1 MDEVT
6 IHDATPEVTT
16 RVRLSTGGKI
26 IVASFAGIFVGLAIA
41 IGLTKI
47 GQEYEP
53 RGQHVATEPVGAS
66 SVVVEE
72 D

>member
-6 IHDATPEVTT
+6 IPETVPKVTT

-26 IVASFAGIFVGLAIA
+26 IVASFAGIFVGVAIA
-41 IGLTKI
+41 VGLTKI

-53 RGQHVATEPVGAS
+53 KGKHAAEPVGAS

>member
-6 IHDATPEVTT
+6 IHETVPEVTT

-47 GQEYEP
+47 GQEYGE
-53 RGQHVATEPVGAS
+53 QIETETLGAS